1 MKELKKKN
9 KFDELI
15 SNARNSGLSFS
26 EMNELETRVA
36 IDQIMFKGAAI
47 CGCPLPQTEL
57 FAKYIAEEIKN
68 YILDFG
74 YSELTL
80 DEIVLAFRIN
90 IGHRIKNSLGDDLIC
105 VDFYGHAINV
115 SFIGKVLANYL
126 VIRKSL
132 DSRILTLLDGY

>member
-1 MKELKKKN
+1 
-9 KFDELI
+9 
-15 SNARNSGLSFS
+15 
-26 EMNELETRVA
+26 MNELESRVA
-36 IDQIMFKGAAI
+36 IDQIMFRGAAI

-57 FAKYIAEEIKN
+57 FATYIAEEIKK

-74 YSELTL
+74 YGELTL

-90 IGHRIKNSLGDDLIC
+90 VGGRIKNSLGEDLIC

-115 SFIGKVLANYL
+115 SFIGKILSNYL

-132 DSRILTLLDGY
+132 DTRILNLLDGY